1 MSTMSTTATSS
12 PPPAPQL
19 NTGPASTGWRHS
31 PLGHTYKKFES
42 EWNAYGSNKSRAQ
55 QYNPGHGDG
64 SQARVIYFIERTRQL
79 EVALEHN
86 NAQMLVLAKKEK
98 RNKSDVADLRSLVN
112 DLCSKIRTVER
123 ERDAAVK
130 DKDKAQVEATQMGAR
145 LKTVQLDTKKY
156 KNADVRMHTMLI
168 QSNREASEQKLRA
181 ENLEDE
187 LTMAKEKAEAAIKE
201 ASERVGTI
209 EKQTQE
215 SLQAAN
221 RRAEDVLEELRGI
234 QGGWQEMKNRADAS
248 QAREDAA
255 LANTASRIAMSEN
268 IAKSAKK
275 AAHDATRDKNIAEK
289 ETVQLRT
296 RINALETAISNR
308 TSEVEELRRENSRLE
323 HSFQKQHKS
332 MSDLE
337 IALNL
342 SKRRLRDES
351 RQERV
356 KHIKFID
363 RRMAEKKVTED
374 LKTCPPKKKPSAKK
388 VAEKRRAEERA
399 KERAAH
405 KQKVLERRKKH

>member
-1 MSTMSTTATSS
+1 
-12 PPPAPQL
+12 
-19 NTGPASTGWRHS
+19 
-31 PLGHTYKKFES
+31 
-42 EWNAYGSNKSRAQ
+42 
-55 QYNPGHGDG
+55 
-64 SQARVIYFIERTRQL
+64 
-79 EVALEHN
+79 
-86 NAQMLVLAKKEK
+86 
-98 RNKSDVADLRSLVN
+98 
-112 DLCSKIRTVER
+112 
-123 ERDAAVK
+123 
-130 DKDKAQVEATQMGAR
+130 MGAR

-275 AAHDATRDKNIAEK
+275 AAHDATRDINIAEK